1 MKRGKLVCNTLKEI
15 RTKIAD
21 ANGIEYTLVLC
32 EHQGDCIGTCPMCE
46 AEVQYLEQE
55 LEKKK
60 LAKESVNIIG
70 VAEIDKDR
78 LSDNMRCLDSTAF
91 ENKWKGRLMGSPAE
105 DRIPEL
111 QGKLENV
118 NVKRKRNWFQYLFD
132 RFSASLFAD
141 DSL

>member
-21 ANGIEYTLVLC
+21 ANGIEYTPVLC

-78 LSDNMRCLDSTAF
+78 LSDSTAF